1 MIYNHSNRQD
11 LLVYRHK
18 NEWQQDVRLLDNRRD
33 LPVQVLLLRL
43 GLLVQVLV
51 HRLDLQGFH
60 NKPQVRVHCSEQIVL
75 WLVRQPQASL
85 VRLVK
90 GLLNRQ
96 RCLDRNLANE
106 EQVNVSLRGLRGA
119 LLDKVLVR
127 QPVTLLNNRL
137 HNRHL
142 VNSK

>member
-1 MIYNHSNRQD
+1 VQPLGNRQD
-11 LLVYRHK
+11 LLV
-18 NEWQQDVRLLDNRRD
+18 L
-33 LPVQVLLLRL
+33 VLLLRL
-43 GLLVQVLV
+43 DLQEPLLG

-60 NKPQVRVHCSEQIVL
+60 NKPQVRVHYWEQIVL
-75 WLVRQPQASL
+75 WLVRQPQVSL